1 MEFNRFDDV
10 PHKPLRVFNRVAMAS
25 NLLEDFGEDV
35 SEEYISLFTQ
45 KERINI
51 HLLADFI
58 QHNGVKTAREVCTR
72 DMEIKYD
79 VGEG

>member
-1 MEFNRFDDV
+1 MEFNKFDDIE
-10 PHKPLRVFNRVAMAS
+10 HKPLRVFNRVAMAS

-35 SEEYISLFTQ
+35 SEQYIALFTA
-45 KERINI
+45 KERMNI

-58 QHNGVKTAREVCTR
+58 QHNGIKVAREVCTR
-72 DMEIKYD
+72 DMEFRYD